1 MRLGGYVRPETMAE
15 LEAAPEKLDTYG
27 LSCIVAPRAIND
39 MSDDDA
45 VAYGERAR
53 ELGVV
58 IGEAIPNVNLGTEDP
73 ELRQHRIDYCRTM
86 LLKSELMHCHGIVIL
101 VGSPGSSDYLAE
113 AHPYLFTDDCR
124 REFRETVLRIVD
136 GLELRHAKLLI
147 EPWNHSFFYRPG
159 PVREFMDSLDDP
171 RVLVHLDQMNMI
183 DQDHI
188 FATSTYINETFD
200 LLSQYVGGIHFKDLA
215 WDWHHMFLKLDEVLI
230 GDGVMD
236 YETYVRRVSEL
247 PGDVACFCEHLS
259 EEGDFAINFARL
271 HKIAAG
277 LGVSFA
283 RRGE

>member
-1 MRLGGYVRPETMAE
+1 VRLGGYVRPQSMAE
-15 LEAAPEKLDTYG
+15 LEAAPEALDTYG
-27 LSCIVAPRAIND
+27 LSCIIAPRAIND
-39 MSDDDA
+39 MTDDEA
-45 VAYGERAR
+45 IAYGVRAR

-58 IGEAIPNVNLGTEDP
+58 IGEAIPGVNLGTNDP
-73 ELRQHRIDYCRTM
+73 ELRQQRIDYCRTM
-86 LLKSELMHCHGIVIL
+86 LLKSDLMHCHGIVIL
-101 VGSPGSSDYLAE
+101 VGSPGPNDHLAE
-113 AHPYLFTDDCR
+113 VHPYLFTDACR
-124 REFRETVLRIVD
+124 NEFRETVLRIVD
-136 GLELRHAKLLI
+136 GLDLQHAKLLI

-183 DQDHI
+183 DQDHL
-188 FATSTYINETFD
+188 FKTTEYIDETFD
-200 LLSQYVGGIHFKDLA
+200 LLSDYVGGIHFKDLA

-230 GDGVMD
+230 GDGLMD
-236 YETYVRRVSEL
+236 YETYLRRVSEL

-271 HKIAAG
+271 HKLAAD